1 MILSHHIFPKNS
13 STFYIKRDKDQR
25 HQRKKIMV
33 FSSFPVYLDHPNLHQ
48 LQQPDGH
55 QQGGNPG
62 LENPAQLP
70 TLQHPTTQVGAS
82 PGSIRP
88 GSMVDR
94 ARLAKIPL
102 PEAGLK
108 CPRCDST
115 NTKFCYFNNY
125 NLSQPRHFCKTCRRY
140 WTRGGALRSV
150 PVGGGCRRNKRS
162 KSSNNNNSSKI
173 AGSNVNTST
182 THIASGTST
191 SASQSSCNTEITN
204 GRHHFPHE
212 QSSQLSP
219 LMAAFQNLNHH
230 YGGFQPPSLVS
241 VSTHHGAETALGHHE
256 MGFQIGS
263 SISTNTNN
271 TNSLSVPSGGSE
283 HHWRLPSLAANTNLY
298 PFHQGDQG
306 IHESSSGNNISHD
319 DQGLNSTKQFLGSM
333 ENNNQYWGGNA
344 WTGFSGLN
352 SSSSASHLL

>member
-1 MILSHHIFPKNS
+1 
-13 STFYIKRDKDQR
+13 
-25 HQRKKIMV
+25 MV

-48 LQQPDGH
+48 LQQADGH
-55 QQGGNPG
+55 QQGNTG
-62 LENPAQLP
+62 LELP
-70 TLQHPTTQVGAS
+70 TVQPPPPMQVGAS

-162 KSSNNNNSSKI
+162 KSSSNNNNNNSSKSTG
-173 AGSNVNTST
+173 GSNVNTNKT
-182 THIASGTST
+182 IASGTST
-191 SASQSSCNTEITN
+191 SASPSSCSTEIMN

-212 QSSQLSP
+212 QPTQLTP

-230 YGGFQPPSLVS
+230 YGGFQPNL
-241 VSTHHGAETALGHHE
+241 VSTHHGNGSALSSHHHE
-256 MGFQIGS
+256 MGFQIGN
-263 SISTNTNN
+263 STNTNN
-271 TNSLSVPSGGSE
+271 TNNLPVPSGGGSD
-283 HHWRLPSLAANTNLY
+283 HQWRLPSLAANTNLY
-298 PFHQGDQG
+298 PFQHGSDQG
-306 IHESSSGNNISHD
+306 IHESSAGNNNNINGHHD
-319 DQGLNSTKQFLGSM
+319 EQGLNSTKQFLGTM
-333 ENNNQYWGGNA
+333 ENNSNQY
-344 WTGFSGLN
+344 
-352 SSSSASHLL
+352 

>member
-1 MILSHHIFPKNS
+1 
-13 STFYIKRDKDQR
+13 
-25 HQRKKIMV
+25 MV

-55 QQGGNPG
+55 QQVGNPG
-62 LENPAQLP
+62 LENPQLP
-70 TLQHPTTQVGAS
+70 ALQPPPLQVGAS

-162 KSSNNNNSSKI
+162 KSSNNNSSKT
-173 AGSNVNTST
+173 AGNHVHST
-182 THIASGTST
+182 NASGTST
-191 SASQSSCNTEITN
+191 TASGTSCNTELIT
-204 GRHHFPHE
+204 GGHRLPIHE
-212 QSSQLSP
+212 HSTVQLTP

-230 YGGFQPPSLVS
+230 YGGFQPPPLVS
-241 VSTHHGAETALGHHE
+241 AVQNGAATLRHHDE

-263 SISTNTNN
+263 TTTTTHSTDNLTAAP
-271 TNSLSVPSGGSE
+271 SVGSD
-283 HHWRLPSLAANTNLY
+283 HHQWRLPSLATNTNLY
-298 PFHQGDQG
+298 PFHQSEG
-306 IHESSSGNNISHD
+306 IESSSGNNMVHD
-319 DQGLNSTKQFLGSM
+319 DQGLNSTKQFLGTM
-333 ENNNQYWGGNA
+333 ENNSNQYWGGNA

>member
-1 MILSHHIFPKNS
+1 
-13 STFYIKRDKDQR
+13 
-25 HQRKKIMV
+25 MV

-55 QQGGNPG
+55 QQVGNPG
-62 LENPAQLP
+62 LENPQL
-70 TLQHPTTQVGAS
+70 TALQPPPVQMGAS

-162 KSSNNNNSSKI
+162 KSSTNNNSSKTT
-173 AGSNVNTST
+173 GSNVNST
-182 THIASGTST
+182 TTADPRQIGTST
-191 SASQSSCNTEITN
+191 SASPSSCNTEIIT

-212 QSSQLSP
+212 QSPVQFTP

-230 YGGFQPPSLVS
+230 YGGFQPPPLVS
-241 VSTHHGAETALGHHE
+241 TQGAATLGHPE

-263 SISTNTNN
+263 TTNSTNN
-271 TNSLSVPSGGSE
+271 LSAPSGVSD
-283 HHWRLPSLAANTNLY
+283 HQWRLPSLAASTNLY
-298 PFHQGDQG
+298 PFHQGEG
-306 IHESSSGNNISHD
+306 IESSSGNSIAHD
-319 DQGLNSTKQFLGSM
+319 DQGLNSTKQFLGTM
-333 ENNNQYWGGNA
+333 ENNTNQYWGGNA

>member
-1 MILSHHIFPKNS
+1 
-13 STFYIKRDKDQR
+13 
-25 HQRKKIMV
+25 MV

-48 LQQPDGH
+48 LQQPEAH
-55 QQGGNPG
+55 QQAGNPG
-62 LENPAQLP
+62 LENPQLP
-70 TLQHPTTQVGAS
+70 ALQPPSVLVGAS

-162 KSSNNNNSSKI
+162 KSSNNNSSKTV
-173 AGSNVNTST
+173 GSNVNST
-182 THIASGTST
+182 TAERQIGTASGPST
-191 SASQSSCNTEITN
+191 SASPSRCNTEIIT
-204 GRHHFPHE
+204 GRQQFPHE
-212 QSSQLSP
+212 QSPVQLTP

-241 VSTHHGAETALGHHE
+241 THNSNALGHHE

-263 SISTNTNN
+263 TTNHTNN
-271 TNSLSVPSGGSE
+271 LSVGSD
-283 HHWRLPSLAANTNLY
+283 HQWRLPSLAVNTNLY
-298 PFHQGDQG
+298 PFHQGEG
-306 IHESSSGNNISHD
+306 IEASSGNNIAHD
-319 DQGLNSTKQFLGSM
+319 GDQGLNSTKQFLGTM

-352 SSSSASHLL
+352 SSSASHIL

>member
-1 MILSHHIFPKNS
+1 
-13 STFYIKRDKDQR
+13 
-25 HQRKKIMV
+25 MV

-48 LQQPDGH
+48 LQQPDH
-55 QQGGNPG
+55 QQRNPG
-62 LENPAQLP
+62 LENPQLSD
-70 TLQHPTTQVGAS
+70 LQPPPVQVGAS

-115 NTKFCYFNNY
+115 STKFCYFNNY

-162 KSSNNNNSSKI
+162 KSSNNNSSKTG
-173 AGSNVNTST
+173 GSNVNSSSAADRQILGT
-182 THIASGTST
+182 ASGTST
-191 SASQSSCNTEITN
+191 SASPSSCNTEIIT

-212 QSSQLSP
+212 QSTQLTP

-230 YGGFQPPSLVS
+230 YGGFQPPPL
-241 VSTHHGAETALGHHE
+241 VSTHNGAALGHHE

-263 SISTNTNN
+263 NNNTNN
-271 TNSLSVPSGGSE
+271 LPPSGGSD
-283 HHWRLPSLAANTNLY
+283 HQWRLPSLAANTNLY
-298 PFHQGDQG
+298 PFHQGEG
-306 IHESSSGNNISHD
+306 IESSSGNNIAHD
-319 DQGLNSTKQFLGSM
+319 DQGLNSTKQFLGTM
-333 ENNNQYWGGNA
+333 ENNNQYWGGNV

>member
-1 MILSHHIFPKNS
+1 
-13 STFYIKRDKDQR
+13 
-25 HQRKKIMV
+25 MV

-55 QQGGNPG
+55 QQGNTG
-62 LENPAQLP
+62 LENP
-70 TLQHPTTQVGAS
+70 TLQPPPMQVGAS

-162 KSSNNNNSSKI
+162 KSNNNNNSSKT
-173 AGSNVNTST
+173 AGSNVNTNT
-182 THIASGTST
+182 IASGTST
-191 SASQSSCNTEITN
+191 SASPSSCSTEIMN
-204 GRHHFPHE
+204 GRHHFSHE
-212 QSSQLSP
+212 QPPQLTP

-230 YGGFQPPSLVS
+230 YGGFQPPPL
-241 VSTHHGAETALGHHE
+241 VSTHHGNGTGALGHHHE

-263 SISTNTNN
+263 STNTNN
-271 TNSLSVPSGGSE
+271 LPVPPGGGSD
-283 HHWRLPSLAANTNLY
+283 HQWRLPSLAANTNLY
-298 PFHQGDQG
+298 PFQHGTDQG
-306 IHESSSGNNISHD
+306 IHESSSVNNNNINAHD
-319 DQGLNSTKQFLGSM
+319 DQGLNSTKQFLGTM
-333 ENNNQYWGGNA
+333 ENNTNQYWGGNA

>member
-1 MILSHHIFPKNS
+1 
-13 STFYIKRDKDQR
+13 
-25 HQRKKIMV
+25 MV

-55 QQGGNPG
+55 QQGNTG

-70 TLQHPTTQVGAS
+70 TLQPPPMQVGVS
-82 PGSIRP
+82 SGSIRP

-162 KSSNNNNSSKI
+162 KNSNNNNNNSSKT
-173 AGSNVNTST
+173 AGSNVNTNT
-182 THIASGTST
+182 IASGTST
-191 SASQSSCNTEITN
+191 SASPSSCSTEIMN

-212 QSSQLSP
+212 QPTQLTP

-230 YGGFQPPSLVS
+230 YGGFQPPPL
-241 VSTHHGAETALGHHE
+241 VSTHHGNGTGALGHHHE

-263 SISTNTNN
+263 STNANNTNN
-271 TNSLSVPSGGSE
+271 LPVPSGGGSD
-283 HHWRLPSLAANTNLY
+283 HQWRLPSLAANTNLY
-298 PFHQGDQG
+298 PFQHGTDQG
-306 IHESSSGNNISHD
+306 IHESSSVNNNNINAHD
-319 DQGLNSTKQFLGSM
+319 DQGLNSTKQFLGTM
-333 ENNNQYWGGNA
+333 ENNSNQYWGGNA